1 MMNKLSDSDR
11 GRAGYSFTDI
21 VTECT
26 FAGKTCTSLV
36 STIFAIFRP
45 YSSSDFVSFL
55 HPDYGICYSFVNDR
69 EITRP
74 GAEQGLRMLMTVN
87 VRIPSL

>member
-1 MMNKLSDSDR
+1 MNKLSDSDR
-11 GRAGYSFTDI
+11 VRAGYSFTDI

-36 STIFAIFRP
+36 
-45 YSSSDFVSFL
+45 YSINRTSRSDYRSDFVSFL
-55 HPDYGICYSFVNDR
+55 HPDYGICYSFVSDR

-87 VRIPSL
+87 VRIHSR